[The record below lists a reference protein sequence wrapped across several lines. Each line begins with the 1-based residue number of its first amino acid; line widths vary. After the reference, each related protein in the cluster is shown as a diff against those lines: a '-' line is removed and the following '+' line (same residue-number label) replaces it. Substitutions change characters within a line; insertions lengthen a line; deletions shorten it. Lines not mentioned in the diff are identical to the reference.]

1 MDELLSENLIQQP
14 HSFLF
19 STGSSCPAA
28 AAQRPAPPPR
38 VRQLA
43 RQPCTAAPPDAR
55 GSLCI
60 AWATGPGRV
69 LPAAAH
75 RAVGAGGSSRV
86 PRAATGLPVHAPQGR
101 WTGSAR
107 PPSAACR
114 WGRASRP
121 TPDAPCEGPRLA
133 RWAACA
139 RRRLLMARASAVP
152 CCEPRPHAPPRALP
166 PAPRALK
173 PRAAPSGR
181 PCRGAQWAYS
191 WSHTGKCSFN
201 LRVRVHHEIW
211 GFS

>member
-1 MDELLSENLIQQP
+1 MALVQAGTAGVRSLGR
-14 HSFLF
+14 
-19 STGSSCPAA
+19 T
-28 AAQRPAPPPR
+28 PPPHGHRLLGASAPRAR
-38 VRQLA
+38 VGHGPRP
-43 RQPCTAAPPDAR
+43 RAPGCRA
-55 GSLCI
+55 
-60 AWATGPGRV
+60 PG
-69 LPAAAH
+69 
-75 RAVGAGGSSRV
+75 GGCRREQ
-86 PRAATGLPVHAPQGR
+86 PRAARCNGPAVHAPQGR

-166 PAPRALK
+166 PAPRSLK

-191 WSHTGKCSFN
+191 WPHTGKIQS
-201 LRVRVHHEIW
+201 
-211 GFS
+211 